1 MYTIT
6 AMNTQ
11 KRNKNRVNVFLDGRF
26 AFGLSIGQTR
36 DLSVGQTITKPE
48 VSLLRSVDEVE
59 NARDKAL
66 RFLAHRPRS
75 ESEVRT
81 RMARHGLG
89 REVVQG
95 VIESLGKDN
104 VIDDEAF
111 AAFWVENRSAFRPRG
126 RRALRVEL
134 RQKGVGDE
142 VIETVLGSVDELGD
156 ARKAAVHEM
165 SRLQGLAVLEWRQ
178 KMREFLSRRGFDYEI
193 ISEVIEEMMQ
203 ANNDHKD

>member
-1 MYTIT
+1 MHTIT

-75 ESEVRT
+75 ESEVRA
-81 RMARHGLG
+81 RMARHGLR

-104 VIDDEAF
+104 LIDDEAF
-111 AAFWVENRSAFRPRG
+111 AAFWVENRSDFRPRG

-134 RQKGVGDE
+134 RQKGIGDE

-156 ARKAAVHEM
+156 ARKAAVHKM
-165 SRLQGLAVLEWRQ
+165 SRLQGLPVLEWRQ

-193 ISEVIEEMMQ
+193 ISEVIEEIMQ
-203 ANNDHKD
+203 AKNDHKD

>member
-1 MYTIT
+1 M
-6 AMNTQ
+6 
-11 KRNKNRVNVFLDGRF
+11 
-26 AFGLSIGQTR
+26 
-36 DLSVGQTITKPE
+36 
-48 VSLLRSVDEVE
+48 
-59 NARDKAL
+59 
-66 RFLAHRPRS
+66 
-75 ESEVRT
+75 RT

-89 REVVQG
+89 REEVQG
-95 VIESLGKDN
+95 VIESLGKAN
-104 VIDDEAF
+104 LIDDEAF

-156 ARKAAVHEM
+156 ARKAAVHKT
-165 SRLQGLAVLEWRQ
+165 SRLEGLPVLEWRQ